1 MKGLPRQV
9 WVLLALTLITVSA
22 DFMVVPYFAVY
33 FSQVLDLGIAF
44 AAAVLTAFTLVS
56 RAAQVLG
63 GYLTDRLT
71 PDRLLTAG
79 FAAMVLG
86 FSTLAT
92 ARSAPVAAVGMIVLG
107 LGDGCLVIAMRYL
120 LISGCEPRL
129 RARVFSLTSVCF
141 NLGAM
146 VGPLV
151 GVLVFAVAPSWTF
164 ACAAAV
170 YVLSF
175 VALRLL
181 TTRTVPQQAP
191 TTARDDA
198 RAAVREIL
206 THRRL
211 LLAAL
216 LITTFW
222 VIFSQFQFS
231 VPVVVTA
238 LDSAGGTT
246 TIATLFALN
255 GGLVV
260 AFSLPLTRALEK
272 RPAQTV
278 MLWGFLLTL
287 LGYLLLAAVQ
297 GLRGPDPWLYGPVV
311 VLTAGEIL
319 FTTFANTHVAAI
331 APPHR
336 LATYL
341 GLLGL
346 LSGLGTAMGNALTG
360 AFLAPLLAAGRP
372 WLLWVVFVVF
382 AALPLIVLP
391 VLRRAEDDRQKLIVA
406 SSNGR

>member
-1 MKGLPRQV
+1 MRGLPRHV
-9 WVLLALTLITVSA
+9 WILLALTLVTVSA

-33 FSQVLDLGIAF
+33 FSHVLDLGIAF
-44 AAAVLTAFTLVS
+44 AAAVLTAFTLMS

-63 GYLTDRLT
+63 GYLTDRLS

-79 FAAMVLG
+79 FAVMVLG
-86 FSTLAT
+86 FSTLAVG
-92 ARSAPVAAVGMIVLG
+92 RSAPVATAGMLLLG

-120 LISGCEPRL
+120 LVSGCEPRL

-151 GVLVFAVAPSWTF
+151 GVVVFAVAPSWTF
-164 ACAAAV
+164 ACAATV
-170 YVLSF
+170 YVVSF
-175 VALRLL
+175 AALRVFVP
-181 TTRTVPQQAP
+181 RTVRPDESP
-191 TTARDDA
+191 PARGDA

-211 LLAAL
+211 LAAAL

-222 VIFSQFQFS
+222 VVFSQFQFS

-238 LDSAGGTT
+238 LDPVGGTT
-246 TIATLFALN
+246 TVATLFALN
-255 GGLVV
+255 GGIIV
-260 AFSLPLTRALEK
+260 AFSMPLTRALEK
-272 RPAQTV
+272 RPARTV
-278 MLWGFLLTL
+278 MVWGFVLTL
-287 LGYLLLAAVQ
+287 LGYLLLAAA
-297 GLRGPDPWLYGPVV
+297 PHAWIHAPVV
-311 VLTAGEIL
+311 VLTLGEIL

-346 LSGLGTAMGNALTG
+346 LSGVGTAMGNALSG
-360 AFLAPLLAAGRP
+360 ALLAPLLAAGLP
-372 WLLWVVFVVF
+372 WLLWVIFVGF
-382 AALPLIVLP
+382 AALPLVALLVP
-391 VLRRAEDDRQKLIVA
+391 RYAAPDPHKLIET